1 MAYRLVLKPSAAK
14 ELRELPAK
22 DRRKVCAVL
31 VAIERDPFCGK
42 KLSGEL
48 RGLFSFRA
56 WPYRILYQIQ
66 RGLLL
71 VIVIRVGQRKDVYR

>member
-1 MAYRLVLKPSAAK
+1 
-14 ELRELPAK
+14 
-22 DRRKVCAVL
+22 VL

-71 VIVIRVGQRKDVYR
+71 VIVISVGQRKDVYR